1 MEIKLIIMRKIVY
14 VFVAFFLFSCA
25 VTDRNIKYI
34 KDFKEDFKVQA
45 YCSCLI
51 QGYGNKKI
59 SSEMVKVDKS
69 FFSPYIN
76 SIYSK
81 DLFEIGVKEAIII
94 KNDSLNSVKVVS
106 EASAG
111 KKVIIHCLNFYKS
124 KRLDSITKIK
134 FKQWKKIKNLDTIM
148 ANKYP
153 AY

>member
-1 MEIKLIIMRKIVY
+1 
-14 VFVAFFLFSCA
+14 
-25 VTDRNIKYI
+25 
-34 KDFKEDFKVQA
+34 
-45 YCSCLI
+45 
-51 QGYGNKKI
+51 
-59 SSEMVKVDKS
+59 MVKVDKS